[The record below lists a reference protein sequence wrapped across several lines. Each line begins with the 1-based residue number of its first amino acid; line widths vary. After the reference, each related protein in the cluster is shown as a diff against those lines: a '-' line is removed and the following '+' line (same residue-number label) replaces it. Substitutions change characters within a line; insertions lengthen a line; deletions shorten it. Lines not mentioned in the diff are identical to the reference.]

1 MVKKIGVDLGG
12 TYIRVGIVKDNKV
25 LKYIKKQTPKTE
37 KELVNELAKSISE
50 CMSKDVVGIG
60 VASPGP
66 LKNGIIY
73 NTPNLPFRNFNL
85 KRFLEEKFKKRV
97 EVENDAHCVAL
108 AESKFGCKK
117 KNFIVLTLG
126 TGIGGGII
134 IDGKLYEGEGYAGE
148 LGHLV
153 INDGKYLE
161 TLWQENRKKAIADFG
176 GKFLIK
182 DIFNKKDKR
191 AKEILKEIS
200 VYLGQGI
207 GSLISVF
214 DPEAVILMG
223 GAREAGNKLIR
234 LITKE
239 VKKYTIF
246 PRIPKISWSK
256 LDHPGV
262 LGASLLI
269 D

>member
-1 MVKKIGVDLGG
+1 MVKKIGVDIGG
-12 TYIRVGIVKDNKV
+12 TFMRVGIVKDNKV
-25 LKYIKKQTPKTE
+25 VKYIKKQTPKTE

-50 CMSKDVVGIG
+50 CMGKDIAGIG

-66 LKNGIIY
+66 LKEGIIY

-85 KRFLEEKFKKRV
+85 KKFLHDRFKIRV
-97 EVENDAHCVAL
+97 EIKNDAHCVAL
-108 AESKFGCKK
+108 SESKLGCKK

-153 INDGKYLE
+153 IDHGKYLE
-161 TLWQENRKKAIADFG
+161 TLWQDNRREAMQIFG
-176 GKFLIK
+176 GKFSLK
-182 DIFNKKDKR
+182 DIFAKKDKR
-191 AKEILKEIS
+191 AKDILKEVS
-200 VYLGQGI
+200 SYLGQGI
-207 GSLISVF
+207 ASLISVF
-214 DPEAVILMG
+214 DPEVVILMG
-223 GAREAGNKLIR
+223 GVRETGNKFIR
-234 LITKE
+234 MITKE
-239 VKKYTIF
+239 TRKYTIF
-246 PRIPKISWSK
+246 PRIPAIKWSK
-256 LDHPGV
+256 LDHPGI